1 MRKADIV
8 TAVILLAIGILL
20 VISCLQLGI
29 GWGMEG
35 PQAGFWPFIMAMG
48 MTIGGVLVLRGA
60 VQRKGV
66 AKKTEPFIPREAIKP
81 VLQCVIP
88 AALMVLFTE
97 YIGLYL
103 AAGIYLAVYMRWI
116 GKHRWATVLILS
128 ISIPVASYYLFD
140 KVFLIP
146 MPQGSLMGWLPF

>member
-20 VISCLQLGI
+20 DIDSLKLGV

-35 PQAGFWPFIMAMG
+35 PQAGFWPMIMAVG
-48 MTIGGVLVLRGA
+48 MTVGGVIVLVGALR
-60 VQRKGV
+60 RKGV
-66 AKKTEPFIPREAIKP
+66 SKKTGPFIPPEAIKP

-116 GKHRWATVLILS
+116 GKHRWVTVLTLS
-128 ISIPVASYYLFD
+128 ITIPVASYYLFD